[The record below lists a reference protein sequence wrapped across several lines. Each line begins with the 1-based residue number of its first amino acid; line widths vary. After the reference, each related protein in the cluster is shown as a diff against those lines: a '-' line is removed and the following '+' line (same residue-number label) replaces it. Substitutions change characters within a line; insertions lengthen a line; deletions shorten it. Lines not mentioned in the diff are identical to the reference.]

1 MRLGL
6 LGLFK
11 LWILQHIRCCLNI
24 LWHQLS
30 ENCRFQSRRLI
41 WIMILSWPANPPR
54 NGSER
59 ISRGL
64 MNGLDFNTVEM
75 SRVTLNS
82 RDFDR
87 SLSYVL
93 QLKEFYM
100 DSSGAMGEL
109 WGSGPSKKLAEF
121 IQSYFYKHK
130 YNYVVQ
136 VGNES
141 VNDPH
146 LQEVIVGITQLLP
159 LLGLVQMAGV
169 TSTHSTGTYCGMH

>member
-1 MRLGL
+1 
-6 LGLFK
+6 
-11 LWILQHIRCCLNI
+11 
-24 LWHQLS
+24 
-30 ENCRFQSRRLI
+30 
-41 WIMILSWPANPPR
+41 
-54 NGSER
+54 
-59 ISRGL
+59 

-109 WGSGPSKKLAEF
+109 SGSGPSKKLAEF

-130 YNYVVQ
+130 YNYVMQ

-146 LQEVIVGITQLLP
+146 LQEVIVGITQLRLMQVT
-159 LLGLVQMAGV
+159 GLSEDTKTAVVKQMMKSDICDLEAKSHIGK
-169 TSTHSTGTYCGMH
+169 YM

>member
-1 MRLGL
+1 
-6 LGLFK
+6 
-11 LWILQHIRCCLNI
+11 
-24 LWHQLS
+24 
-30 ENCRFQSRRLI
+30 
-41 WIMILSWPANPPR
+41 
-54 NGSER
+54 
-59 ISRGL
+59 

-109 WGSGPSKKLAEF
+109 SASGPSKKLAEF

-130 YNYVVQ
+130 YNYVMQ

-146 LQEVIVGITQLLP
+146 LQEVIVGITQLRLMQVT
-159 LLGLVQMAGV
+159 GLSEDTKTAVVKQMMKSDICDLEAKSHIGK
-169 TSTHSTGTYCGMH
+169 YM